1 MHIPKMHPVQEH
13 ATTPLSL
20 VPGSQAAKA
29 GLVAGAALLAVSAAS
44 AAVTAL
50 RERSTRS

>member
-1 MHIPKMHPVQEH
+1 MRLPSLDTVQSYTKTPLPKMDGRH
-13 ATTPLSL
+13 AARS
-20 VPGSQAAKA
+20 
-29 GLVAGAALLAVSAAS
+29 GLKISAALIALSAAS